1 MLVYLSGT
9 SSPGQILSR
18 HLHKL
23 YHPSQ
28 KDQIAYSV
36 AKRVHQAAAP
46 VAELA
51 HLAVG
56 HVAEVDA
63 VVGTDLGAA
72 VAETAVADTAVA
84 DTAVAETAVAVDFGV
99 GDNADA
105 AVAFVDAGHCNG
117 LAVE

>member
-36 AKRVHQAAAP
+36 ARRVHQAAAP

-72 VAETAVADTAVA
+72 VAEIAVA